1 MTFEKLVSLIL
12 TETSGKRA
20 WDWVT
25 KFSLHHRIQG
35 SPHFHEAAE
44 ELMTELRKLKLDE
57 TEQHYYPADGETANW
72 EWFPPYSWE
81 IKSGELWMIEPEK
94 EVLGRFDELPM
105 SIVTH
110 SKSCDVK
117 AEVVDV
123 GQGTTQEDYDG
134 KDVKGKIVLMSGSP
148 RVSHDL
154 AIENGAIGLI
164 IYPDAHRA
172 IGYPGMIRYDGIW
185 PTKENFEKVTF
196 GFSISYA
203 QALIL
208 KEKLKK
214 KKVKVH
220 AKIDAR
226 LYKGDLEVV
235 SAAIKGST
243 YPEEEIILIAH
254 LCHPA
259 ASANDNASGSAG
271 LLEIARSLSTLINK
285 KEIKPPIRTIRFL
298 WVPEFHGTIPYVD
311 EKKEKVRKAI
321 ACINL
326 DMIGEDPV
334 EIGFPFQ
341 VSGAPRSTPSILNDI
356 IKSFTTIIADHEK
369 GIAINGTKM
378 PMRYRFGPFAG
389 GSDHLITADS
399 YFGVPSV
406 MFGHS
411 DYFHHTS
418 LDTTNVCDPTE
429 MQRVIAI
436 ATGVTI
442 VMSSLDGSSIEQ
454 YWNSLTSGYYQRLA
468 NANNLLNK
476 LALEIKATK
485 EDGVLSE
492 KTILGIS
499 IIENTTLYE
508 KKVIES
514 LNLFGEP
521 SLEVELLIDL
531 LTEEVNQRK
540 SHLEKSW
547 KDRCTIINSEVDFE
561 IKEEYSVKYT
571 RSFEG
576 PLSFKPLTQLA
587 KEKSYQSLM
596 RNAPT
601 GNYAGVFFEMMNLVG
616 QKKTLIEITAML
628 SLEYA
633 KVFNLSE
640 IRECMEL
647 LVEKEIIERI

>member
-1 MTFEKLVSLIL
+1 MNFDKLVSLIL

-25 KFSLHHRIQG
+25 RFSLHHRIQG

-44 ELMTELRKLKLDE
+44 ELITELRKLNLDE
-57 TEQHYYPADGETANW
+57 IEQHYYPADGETANW

-81 IKSGELWMIEPEK
+81 IKSGELWIIEPEK
-94 EVLGRFDELPM
+94 ELLGRYDELPM

-123 GQGTTQEDYDG
+123 GQGAKQEDYDE
-134 KDVKGKIVLMSGSP
+134 KDVKGKIVLLSGSP

-172 IGYPGMIRYDGIW
+172 IAYPGMTRYDGIW
-185 PTKENFEKVTF
+185 PNKENFEKVTF

-203 QALIL
+203 QALNL
-208 KEKLKK
+208 KDKLKK
-214 KKVKVH
+214 KKVTVH

-243 YPEEEIILIAH
+243 NSEEEIILIAH

-271 LLEIARSLSTLINK
+271 LLEIARSLRNLIER
-285 KEIKPPIRTIRFL
+285 KEIEPPRRTIRFL

-311 EKKEKVRKAI
+311 ENKEKVRKAI

-356 IKSFTTIIADHEK
+356 IRSFTTIIADHEK

-378 PMRYRFGPFAG
+378 PMRYRIGPFAG
-389 GSDHLITADS
+389 GSDHLIMADS

-442 VMSSLDGSSIEQ
+442 VMASLDGLSIEQ
-454 YWNSLTSGYYQRLA
+454 YWDSFASGYYQRLA
-468 NANNLLNK
+468 NANNLLNE
-476 LALEIKATK
+476 LALEIKVT
-485 EDGVLSE
+485 EEEGQLNE
-492 KTILGIS
+492 KTTLGLS
-499 IIENTTLYE
+499 IIENTAIYE
-508 KKVIES
+508 KKVVES
-514 LNLFGEP
+514 LKLFGEP

-531 LTEEVNQRK
+531 LIEEINQWR

-547 KDRCTIINSEVDFE
+547 KDRCTIINSKVDFK
-561 IKEEYSVKYT
+561 IKEEYLEKYS

-576 PLSFKPLTQLA
+576 PLSFKPLALLA

-596 RNAPT
+596 RKAPS
-601 GNYAGVFFEMMNLVG
+601 GNYAGLFFELMNLVG
-616 QKKTLIEITAML
+616 QKKTIMEIAAML

-633 KVFNLSE
+633 KVFSLSE
-640 IRECMEL
+640 IRECMEI
-647 LVEKEIIERI
+647 LVEKEIAKKA

>member
-1 MTFEKLVSLIL
+1 MDFERLISTIL

-44 ELMTELRKLKLDE
+44 ELMTELRKLSLDE

-81 IKSGELWMIEPEK
+81 IKSGELWIIEPEK
-94 EVLGRFDELPM
+94 ELLSRYDELPM

-110 SKSCDVK
+110 SKSCDVT

-123 GQGTTQEDYDG
+123 GQGAKQEDYDG

-154 AIENGAIGLI
+154 AIKNGAIGLI

-172 IGYPGMIRYDGIW
+172 IGYPGMTRYDGIW

-203 QALIL
+203 QALTL

-214 KKVKVH
+214 KKVNVL

-226 LYKGDLEVV
+226 LYKGELEVV
-235 SAAIKGST
+235 SAAIKGSVH
-243 YPEEEIILIAH
+243 PEEEIILIAH

-259 ASANDNASGSAG
+259 ASANDNGSGSAG
-271 LLEIARSLSTLINK
+271 LLEIARSLSNLINR
-285 KEIKPPIRTIRFL
+285 KEIEPPKRTIRFL
-298 WVPEFHGTIPYVD
+298 WVPEFSGTIPYVY
-311 EKKEKVRKAI
+311 ENKEKVRKAI

-341 VSGAPRSTPSILNDI
+341 VSGAPHSTPSILNDLI
-356 IKSFTTIIADHEK
+356 RSFTTVIADHNK

-378 PMRYRFGPFAG
+378 PMRYRIGPFAG

-442 VMSSLDGSSIEQ
+442 VMASLDGSSIEQ
-454 YWNSLTSGYYQRLA
+454 YWNSLTSGFYQRLA
-468 NANNLLNK
+468 TANNLLNK
-476 LALEIKATK
+476 LALEIKAIK
-485 EDGVLSE
+485 EEELLNE
-492 KTILGIS
+492 KFTLGLS
-499 IIENTTLYE
+499 IIENTAIYE
-508 KKVIES
+508 KKIIET
-514 LNLFGEP
+514 LEQFGEP
-521 SLEVELLIDL
+521 TLEVELLIDL
-531 LTEEVNQRK
+531 LTEEINQWR
-540 SHLEKSW
+540 SHVEKSW
-547 KDRCTIINSEVDFE
+547 KDRCMIINSEIDFE
-561 IKEEYSVKYT
+561 TKEENLVKYA
-571 RSFEG
+571 RSFDG
-576 PLSFKPLTQLA
+576 PLSFKSLTLLA

-596 RNAPT
+596 KKSPT
-601 GNYAGVFFEMMNLVG
+601 GNYAGLFFELMNLVG
-616 QKKTLIEITAML
+616 QKRTIIETAAML
-628 SLEYA
+628 SLEYCKIFSLA
-633 KVFNLSE
+633 E
-640 IRECMEL
+640 IKECMEL
-647 LVEKEIIERI
+647 LAEKEIVERI